1 MNSKMVTVNGKTYQV
16 SCIDGQQF
24 IKAMPSGA
32 HITSEKTRR
41 KPLSSAEKTVSK
53 TFRMTEAQAA
63 KVERLG
69 GAQWVRERIDKA
81 KEK

>member
-32 HITSEKTRR
+32 HITSEKTR
-41 KPLSSAEKTVSK
+41 
-53 TFRMTEAQAA
+53 A
-63 KVERLG
+63 KVLAALAAASSRARWNEENPGELSL
-69 GAQWVRERIDKA
+69 ATFDDDA
-81 KEK
+81 

>member
-1 MNSKMVTVNGKTYQV
+1 MNKNNPRPPN
-16 SCIDGQQF
+16 DRGQ
-24 IKAMPSGA
+24 G
-32 HITSEKTRR
+32 R

-69 GAQWVRERIDKA
+69 GAQWVRDRIEKA
-81 KEK
+81 KEQK